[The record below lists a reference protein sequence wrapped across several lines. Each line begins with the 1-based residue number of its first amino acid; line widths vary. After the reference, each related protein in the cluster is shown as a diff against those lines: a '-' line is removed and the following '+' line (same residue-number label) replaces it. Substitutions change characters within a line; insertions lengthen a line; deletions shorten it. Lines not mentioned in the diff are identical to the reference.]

1 MNGYLLSIPMLS
13 EDYFPV
19 FVFAIVGLIFPAAVF
34 FLNRYFRPTKL
45 TKIKDTTYE
54 CGSIPVGEAK
64 IQFHFQYYM
73 FAIIFVVFD
82 IVVVFLMIWAVV
94 FQAMDLKSSISIL
107 IFIGILS
114 LGLMYALKKEA
125 KIWI

>member
-1 MNGYLLSIPMLS
+1 MLA

-19 FVFAIVGLIFPAAVF
+19 FVFAAVGLLFPMVSF
-34 FLNRYFRPTKL
+34 LLNRYFRPTKL

-54 CGSIPVGEAK
+54 CGSIPIGEAK

-82 IVVVFLMIWAVV
+82 IVIVFIMLWAVTYNLLD
-94 FQAMDLKSSISIL
+94 QINSIFIL

-114 LGLMYALKKEA
+114 IGLTYALKKEE